1 MKQLT
6 AAVIGLGLGR
16 HHVKYYSNHPAIE
29 RLIVCD
35 PDQARLARARQE
47 FGVDSTY
54 TDIGTMLAAEPPD
67 VVSIVTPDH
76 MHRAHA
82 EQVLTAGCHVLLTKP
97 IANTRPDAEA
107 IVATARSCGKKLMVA
122 HEARYRARFAELRR
136 LVAEGNFGEIISMR
150 LDSIWDK
157 RDHFSRSPW
166 YASQEAGRSVLTG
179 TGIHEVDLIRFIL
192 GRRATRVYAS
202 GNNLGELE
210 FPREKTVVATIDFE
224 GGCVAQ
230 LAATYAARW
239 PKAGEIAD
247 PLRIIGTKGMV
258 VGDCYSH
265 DGIDGWAN
273 LPTEGNGIED
283 GTRGCVDA
291 FVDAVVND
299 REVPISGEEA
309 LASLEVCFAADES
322 VAAGHPIALGSHGQ
336 ALGKRA

>member
-16 HHVKYYSNHPAIE
+16 HHVTYYAARPE
-29 RLIVCD
+29 VQRLIVCD
-35 PDQARLARARQE
+35 PDPARLERARHE
-47 FGVDSTY
+47 FGVSSTY
-54 TDIGTMLAAEPPD
+54 TDIGTMLAAEAPD

-82 EQVLTAGCHVLLTKP
+82 EQVLTAGSHVLLTKP
-97 IANTRPDAEA
+97 IANTRADAEA
-107 IVATARSCGKKLMVA
+107 IVTAARTHGRKLMVA
-122 HEARYRARFAELRR
+122 HEARYRARFMELRR
-136 LVAEGNFGEIISMR
+136 LVAEGHFGETISMR

-192 GRRATRVYAS
+192 GQRATRVYAS
-202 GNNLGELE
+202 GNSLGDLQ
-210 FPREKTVVATIDFE
+210 FPREKTVIATIDFE
-224 GGCVAQ
+224 GGCVAH
-230 LAATYAARW
+230 LAATYVARW

-247 PLRIIGTKGMV
+247 PLRIIGTKGMA
-258 VGDCYSH
+258 VGNRYSH
-265 DGIDGWAN
+265 DGVDGWVS
-273 LPTEGNGIED
+273 LPTEGNGVED
-283 GTRGCVDA
+283 GTKGCVNA

-299 REVPISGEEA
+299 SEVPISGAEA

-322 VAAGHPIALGSHGQ
+322 VASGNRILLGDRAQPSR
-336 ALGKRA
+336 KRA